1 MLEERRANI
10 STAAASIQRE
20 AAARELTEARNL
32 LQEMWGRSTVE
43 FASVDGQFDRLAHL
57 PELELLLNNMDS
69 HPTSVSAE
77 RYIDLAQAE
86 LKWQRAM
93 SIPDID
99 VSAGVRRI
107 KEIEASGATVSIGIP
122 LPLFNR
128 NRRAVDA
135 AEYELQRVEAL
146 KLAVQSELQTRI
158 LNGYAEV
165 AYFNTEATML
175 GQSAVPVAKQNMI
188 ATMEGYENG
197 KFDLLAVLDAQR
209 VLFELTNQHI
219 DALKQFHSAR
229 LNLERLVA
237 ASFESLTEERH
248 NND

>member
-1 MLEERRANI
+1 
-10 STAAASIQRE
+10 
-20 AAARELTEARNL
+20 
-32 LQEMWGRSTVE
+32 
-43 FASVDGQFDRLAHL
+43 
-57 PELELLLNNMDS
+57 MDS